1 MDREVHCVYQPCWI
15 IVVAFVIDTVW
26 KGRKLEKIERKFER
40 EKKKKLNSSVR
51 KFQTIR

>member
-40 EKKKKLNSSVR
+40 EKKKK
-51 KFQTIR
+51 KTQI